1 MAGGYSLDEVLK
13 KDAYNYVNKSTR
25 VRIDDG
31 NANSTIVYL
40 EGKVNANPM
49 SMARYNTCIF
59 GFELVLDK
67 SITSYTWL
75 LENFWEVMCNK
86 PLSVVITD
94 RDNSTRETVRIVF
107 SKATHQLCAW
117 HIEKNV
123 TSNIKDVALLLTT
136 LLDSIEEFFT
146 SVYTRAFFVDVK
158 KEIEVVSLVNFVR
171 VRWSL
176 TTKVHTVEQYGHPRR
191 HVVVLRDKN
200 MGRLECDCYFCDT
213 RKFSCKHMFFM
224 MKHKHFMKVPE
235 WLVLKRWTKH
245 AKCLDDYVEKPS
257 NDGDWGF
264 LLRHGICIL
273 RPIGCSFLGIQ

>member
-31 NANSTIVYL
+31 NANSTIVL
-40 EGKVNANPM
+40 
-49 SMARYNTCIF
+49 
-59 GFELVLDK
+59 
-67 SITSYTWL
+67 
-75 LENFWEVMCNK
+75 
-86 PLSVVITD
+86 
-94 RDNSTRETVRIVF
+94 TVAIGL
-107 SKATHQLCAW
+107 T
-117 HIEKNV
+117 I
-123 TSNIKDVALLLTT
+123 ILTT